1 MENNNI
7 EIEKLK
13 KEIEELESNIQYK
26 FNNKGELINKKTNKK
41 CQQLNEIEYNLIAFY
56 TTKLVQYQ
64 MKKVL
69 KLKTMYVPQIEQC
82 PIYDFYEPLSIIPQC
97 EIYTTKDFL
106 YNNKCLL
113 IIQGN
118 GEVRPGIWSRQV
130 CINDNLNK
138 GSMIPYIE
146 LATKNKLSV
155 IIFNPNER
163 KDLNNNNEYIE
174 QFLSNEMH
182 CLYVYKN
189 IIIINKAINELFI
202 IGFSYGGLCTMK
214 IIKENENDLLTGK
227 IKKIAFID
235 SAHKDSYK
243 NLSEKGIQ
251 QLRKISKNFVRS
263 SKPLGYL
270 ESKYYD
276 KNNLC
281 GIDKYSAGHIIHEY
295 TSGYA
300 IKEVFKWLLNK

>member
-163 KDLNNNNEYIE
+163 KDFFNDKKTIDKFSTMEK
-174 QFLSNEMH
+174 H
-182 CLYVYKN
+182 CLYVYENIVKKNKN
-189 IIIINKAINELFI
+189 IKEIYIVAHSMGGECTVEILLNNKD
-202 IGFSYGGLCTMK
+202 
-214 IIKENENDLLTGK
+214 DLLNGK
-227 IKKIAFID
+227 IKKIAFTD
-235 SAHKDSYK
+235 SVHGEEYK
-243 NLSEKGIQ
+243 KLGKIGVEKF
-251 QLRKISKNFVRS
+251 REISRNYICSDKTVGKFVRYYTTSYGGVDCYS
-263 SKPLGYL
+263 S
-270 ESKYYD
+270 
-276 KNNLC
+276 
-281 GIDKYSAGHIIHEY
+281 GHKKHEY
-295 TSGYA
+295 TSGTA
-300 IKEVFKWLLNK
+300 IEKIFEFFNSDK